1 MKQKKPP
8 YLKKTPKVDNPLK
21 QFGILSAIGLQMGV
35 IIYLFVRLGKWL
47 DQSFFPDQKLFII
60 ICTLLGVAIS
70 LYVVV
75 KQLNRIKY

>member
-47 DQSFFPDQKLFII
+47 DQSFFPDQKLFLIL
-60 ICTLLGVAIS
+60 CTLLGVAIS

>member
-1 MKQKKPP
+1 MNQKKPP

-35 IIYLFVRLGKWL
+35 VIYLFVRLGKWL